1 MVKIHVLKEGV
12 GTSTSTSIRLLGKT
26 VRHHAEGVRRADVRV
41 KSACACAVSLKSLD
55 KIGASAKV

>member
-1 MVKIHVLKEGV
+1 MSNTRASY
-12 GTSTSTSIRLLGKT
+12 TSSIRLLVKT
-26 VRHHAEGVRRADVRV
+26 VRHHAEDVRRADVRV

>member
-1 MVKIHVLKEGV
+1 MARQEPY
-12 GTSTSTSIRLLGKT
+12 TSTSIRFLGKT
-26 VRHHAEGVRRADVRV
+26 VRHRAEGVRRADVRV